1 MLLTLL
7 ISLDSLKFENT
18 GGFGFILSLL
28 KAFTGKGYVW
38 LGITERDVHRRYLL
52 SAGFGALM
60 HTSSRATERPLIAVA
75 SSLQPVLEES
85 VPIIAAETGI
95 TPRIAYG
102 ASGNLARQIA
112 QGAPFELLL
121 AADEASIFTLAKAG
135 HLRDEGHV
143 YARGRLALFAPHGAL
158 FDPASGLEALPPLL
172 AAGRLARFAIA
183 NPETAPYG
191 RAAEDALRRL
201 GLWDAIRPRLV
212 FGENIA
218 QAAQFAM
225 TEGAA
230 GGLIALS
237 LADSP
242 HLRARGRF
250 ALVPEGLHEPLRHRL
265 AVTKR
270 GGEAALRL
278 QAWFVSPSAAQ
289 VFARHG
295 LQVS

>member
-1 MLLTLL
+1 M
-7 ISLDSLKFENT
+7 
-18 GGFGFILSLL
+18 
-28 KAFTGKGYVW
+28 
-38 LGITERDVHRRYLL
+38 RRRYLL
-52 SAGFGALM
+52 FTTCLALP
-60 HTSSRATERPLIAVA
+60 HSPSRANERPLIAA
-75 SSLQPVLEES
+75 AASLQPVLEDTA
-85 VPIIAAETGI
+85 PIIAAETGI

-121 AADEASIFTLAKAG
+121 AADEASIFNLAKSG
-135 HLRDEGHV
+135 HLRNEGHV
-143 YARGRLALFAPHGAL
+143 YALGRLALFAPHGAP
-158 FDPASGLEALPPLL
+158 FDPAAGLEALRPLL
-172 AAGRLARFAIA
+172 AAGRLTRFAIA

-191 RAAEDALRRL
+191 RAAEQALRRL
-201 GLWDAIRPRLV
+201 DLWEAIRPRLV
-212 FGENIA
+212 LGENIA

-242 HLRARGRF
+242 PLRARGRF
-250 ALVPEGLHEPLRHRL
+250 ALVPKALHEPLRHRL

-278 QAWFVSPSAAQ
+278 QAWFLSPSAAQ

-295 LQVS
+295 LQAP

>member
-1 MLLTLL
+1 M
-7 ISLDSLKFENT
+7 
-18 GGFGFILSLL
+18 
-28 KAFTGKGYVW
+28 
-38 LGITERDVHRRYLL
+38 HRRYLL
-52 SAGFGALM
+52 SASLLALM
-60 HTSSRATERPLIAVA
+60 HTSSRASERPLIAA
-75 SSLQPVLEES
+75 ATSLQPALQEAGPV
-85 VPIIAAETGI
+85 IATQTGI
-95 TPRIAYG
+95 MPRFAYG

-121 AADEASIFTLAKAG
+121 AADEASILALAKAG
-135 HLRDEGHV
+135 LLRDAGHV
-143 YARGRLALFAPHGAL
+143 YASGRLALFAPYGAP
-158 FDPASGLEALPPLL
+158 FDPAAGLEALRPLL
-172 AAGRLARFAIA
+172 ASGRITRFAIA

-191 RAAEDALRRL
+191 RAAEEALRRL

-230 GGLIALS
+230 GGLMALS
-237 LADSP
+237 LAESP
-242 HLRARGRF
+242 PLRARGRF
-250 ALVPEGLHEPLRHRL
+250 SLVPEALHEPLRHRL

-278 QAWFVSPSAAQ
+278 QAWFLSSSAAQ

-295 LQVS
+295 LEAP

>member
-1 MLLTLL
+1 MMHRRACL
-7 ISLDSLKFENT
+7 ISACLALAP
-18 GGFGFILSLL
+18 LSSQ
-28 KAFTGKGYVW
+28 A
-38 LGITERDVHRRYLL
+38 
-52 SAGFGALM
+52 AA
-60 HTSSRATERPLIAVA
+60 RPLIAA
-75 SSLQPVLEES
+75 AASLQPALEEA
-85 VPIIAAETGI
+85 VPVIASETGI
-95 TPRIAYG
+95 SPRIAYG

-121 AADEASIFTLAKAG
+121 AADEASILALAKAG
-135 HLRDEGHV
+135 HLRDEGQV
-143 YARGRLALFAPHGAL
+143 YARGRLALFAPHGAP
-158 FDPASGLEALPPLL
+158 FDPAAGLEALRPLL
-172 AAGRLARFAIA
+172 AAGRIARFAIA

-191 RAAEDALRRL
+191 RAAEEALRRL

-230 GGLIALS
+230 GGLVALS
-237 LADSP
+237 LADSAP
-242 HLRARGRF
+242 LRARGRF
-250 ALVPEGLHEPLRHRL
+250 ALVPEALHEPLRHRL

-278 QAWFVSPSAAQ
+278 QAWFLSSSAAQ

-295 LQVS
+295 LQAP

>member
-1 MLLTLL
+1 MYRRLLLAL
-7 ISLDSLKFENT
+7 AALPWVALP
-18 GGFGFILSLL
+18 
-28 KAFTGKGYVW
+28 A
-38 LGITERDVHRRYLL
+38 
-52 SAGFGALM
+52 SAGQ
-60 HTSSRATERPLIAVA
+60 RPLIAA
-75 SSLQPVLEES
+75 AASLQPVLEDAA
-85 VPIIAAETGI
+85 PIIASETGI
-95 TPRIAYG
+95 IPRIAYG

-121 AADEASIFTLAKAG
+121 AADETSIFNLARLG

-143 YARGRLALFAPHGAL
+143 YALGRLALFAPHGAP
-158 FDPASGLEALPPLL
+158 FDPDAGLEALRPLL
-172 AAGRLARFAIA
+172 ASGRLTRFAIA

-191 RAAEDALRRL
+191 RAAEEALRRI

-225 TEGAA
+225 TEGAG
-230 GGLIALS
+230 GGLVALS
-237 LADSP
+237 LAESP
-242 HLRARGRF
+242 PLRARGRF
-250 ALVPEGLHEPLRHRL
+250 ALVPDALHEPLRHRL

-278 QAWFVSPSAAQ
+278 QAWFLSPKAAP

-295 LQVS
+295 LQAP